1 MPILRFPA
9 AYCDEDVVYYYND
22 DGSLTKAVIPQ
33 PDPPPQFSND
43 LVDALM
49 GSKHVIA
56 GNCATPRRAA
66 EFTTDRMVLPL
77 PLEVV
82 AASMVPAIPLEF
94 IVPLKTPEFK
104 EFKPIKFT

>member
-1 MPILRFPA
+1 MPAVQFP
-9 AYCDEDVVYYYND
+9 DIPPEDGALYYYMQ
-22 DGSLTKAVIPQ
+22 GRLTKIEPPR
-33 PDPPPQFSND
+33 PDPPPTISDD
-43 LVDALM
+43 LLEALTSSYDLQI
-49 GSKHVIA
+49 GQN
-56 GNCATPRRAA
+56 GPRRAA